1 MTANQASKT
10 ASSTTPRP
18 VPAARRLF
26 RDLVTLGLLCGALA
40 AGGYAVWLEVRE
52 RVLDSDQYRV
62 CLENVVITPPA
73 EWIRS
78 DVKAEVLRDA
88 EANGALSVLDEDLA
102 KRMHQAFSAHP
113 WVARVVRVAK
123 LPPARL
129 HVELVYRKPVCMV
142 QVAEG
147 LFPID
152 ETGVLLP
159 TADFSPHEA
168 ARYPRYSNAPL
179 TTEPPAGSVWQ
190 EQRIFAAAQLA
201 LVLGDVWEEFN
212 FEQFEPQTEPGSSAL
227 DFQLVTK
234 KGTRVL
240 WGAAPTTDEAGQAL
254 AKAKLAK
261 LKQYFAERGT
271 LEGSHGRQ
279 DLDLRHGELQVL
291 ARTALAPNR

>member
-1 MTANQASKT
+1 MSATQPAK
-10 ASSTTPRP
+10 TTPGKSPRP
-18 VPAARRLF
+18 LPAAQRLF
-26 RDLVTLGLLCGALA
+26 RGLMALGLLGGAIA
-40 AGGYAVWLEVRE
+40 AGGYAVWLKVRP
-52 RVLDSDQYRV
+52 RVLESDQYHVRV
-62 CLENVVITPPA
+62 ENVVITPPPD
-73 EWIRS
+73 WIRS

-88 EANGALSVLDEDLA
+88 EANGELSILDVDLA
-102 KRMHQAFSAHP
+102 KRMHQSFAAHP
-113 WVARVVRVAK
+113 WVAKVVQVAK

-129 HVELVYRKPVCMV
+129 DVELVYRKPVCMV

-152 ETGVLLP
+152 AGGVLLP

-201 LVLGDVWEEFN
+201 ALLSDVWEEFN
-212 FEQFEPQTEPGSSAL
+212 FEQFEPQTEPSSSAL
-227 DFQLVTK
+227 DFQILTK

-240 WGAAPTTDEAGQAL
+240 WGPAPSADDAGQTL

-271 LEGSHGRQ
+271 LEGPHGRQ
-279 DLDLRHGELQVL
+279 DIDLRHGDLQL
-291 ARTALAPNR
+291 LTRTALKP